1 MPNSI
6 ERIHL
11 VVDGSLHEL
20 GPEERVDDLEAQIL
34 QATRAGGG
42 FVRATLDRGQRLSIF
57 VSSTSSI
64 QIVASNVQ
72 PDHASADD
80 DDHDERW
87 PNFIDDEARPFDHS

>member
-1 MPNSI
+1 MSNSI

-11 VVDGSLHEL
+11 VVDGIRHDL
-20 GPEERVDDLEAQIL
+20 GPEKGMDDLEAQIL
-34 QATRAGGG
+34 EAIRSGGG

-64 QIVASNVQ
+64 QIVALNVQ

-80 DDHDERW
+80 DEQW
-87 PNFIDDEARPFDHS
+87 PNFIDDVARPSDDS